1 MQGTDIQ
8 NYVSSIVINFPLFP
22 DYYTSHHKHLIF
34 LVWQGLEIGNIHF
47 QHILICVKYV
57 LLKFTI
63 YYRNIKRPQ
72 VLQDLIYIGFA
83 QINKPE
89 VLILLG
95 PNLAIHKL
103 K

>member
-1 MQGTDIQ
+1 M
-8 NYVSSIVINFPLFP
+8 
-22 DYYTSHHKHLIF
+22 
-34 LVWQGLEIGNIHF
+34 
-47 QHILICVKYV
+47 
-57 LLKFTI
+57 I

-72 VLQDLIYIGFA
+72 VLQDLIYIGLA